1 MLGCAGVRMKMSSRS
16 YRDDACACARSPV
29 VSRVSA
35 LAYALSAC
43 VQLSQSARVCMRQ
56 RTCAPGRPCV
66 SASVVVLV
74 NAFTTIMHGGGGAEI
89 AKPLL

>member
-1 MLGCAGVRMKMSSRS
+1 MKMSSRS

-43 VQLSQSARVCMRQ
+43 VQLGQSARVCMRQ
-56 RTCAPGRPCV
+56 RARAPGRACV
-66 SASVVVLV
+66 SASVAVLV
-74 NAFTTIMHGGGGAEI
+74 NACTTMMHGGGGAEI